1 MAALVDTSSL
11 DLVSFPHDVV
21 AAIYA
26 ADHAALKAKMD
37 ALAVKVE
44 KDVATATSFWKAKEV
59 DFKVKLDQRMDGMSD
74 EERDQMF
81 AHFGITTWEE
91 FYQKQGAA
99 SKEEFQTKSMQA
111 MKDRMREGQYDCD
124 EEAEVGNVNTC
135 KEYYT
140 LRKELTAK
148 VEHDQCEMLADDKK
162 TWEKGQ
168 ITSENEDG
176 TFDLYLD
183 KDIASGQYHSWV
195 PADEVKRLPKSP
207 EVKAKL
213 DEVRSKAPPHVASAP
228 STRHIS
234 PHTSPPY
241 PLTGSPRLSPGTSG
255 TTSRVPDVGGGH
267 GQVGHGLRRLVLEPY
282 EGELRVA
289 GLRCVEPK
297 KCDALRRWWY
307 GAVGGSPRQ
316 QRRLRVSRLGP
327 LCWATRGE
335 AVSPSLF
342 CICDH
347 FVRNIVF
354 FCSLETC

>member
-140 LRKELTAK
+140 LRKVLTAK
-148 VEHDQCEMLADDKK
+148 VKHDQCEMLADDKK

-195 PADEVKRLPKSP
+195 PTDEVKRLPKSP

-213 DEVRSKAPPHVASAP
+213 DEVRSKPLLTLPRPRPLATSHPTPHLLTRSLARPVCPPGHPGQHPAYQTLEVVTAKLDMVFDASCWNP
-228 STRHIS
+228 TKDNFESQ
-234 PHTSPPY
+234 
-241 PLTGSPRLSPGTSG
+241 G
-255 TTSRVPDVGGGH
+255 
-267 GQVGHGLRRLVLEPY
+267 
-282 EGELRVA
+282 
-289 GLRCVEPK
+289 
-297 KCDALRRWWY
+297 Y
-307 GAVGGSPRQ
+307 GV
-316 QRRLRVSRLGP
+316 
-327 LCWATRGE
+327 
-335 AVSPSLF
+335 
-342 CICDH
+342 
-347 FVRNIVF
+347 
-354 FCSLETC
+354 